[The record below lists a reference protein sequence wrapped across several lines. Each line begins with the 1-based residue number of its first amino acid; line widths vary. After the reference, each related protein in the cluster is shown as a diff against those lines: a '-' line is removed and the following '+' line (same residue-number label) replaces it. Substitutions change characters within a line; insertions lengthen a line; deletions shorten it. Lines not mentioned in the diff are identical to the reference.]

1 MSPFTFVLRVR
12 THAYAYACIR
22 FGVHTNCHCVTVDL
36 ARNVTRFYLANLPA
50 DSVPKWDFSATAAWG
65 GPNRDTSAAAITA
78 SGLLEL
84 HGYTG
89 EQAFLDAARAALAA
103 LVGVGYAL
111 PEASGES
118 LLTRCFHDC
127 GDDECAI
134 VEADYYLVEALLRA
148 EKLGV
153 RL

>member
-1 MSPFTFVLRVR
+1 M
-12 THAYAYACIR
+12 AYRYTQDPR
-22 FGVHTNCHCVTVDL
+22 YLDL

-118 LLTRCFHDC
+118 LLTHCFHDC